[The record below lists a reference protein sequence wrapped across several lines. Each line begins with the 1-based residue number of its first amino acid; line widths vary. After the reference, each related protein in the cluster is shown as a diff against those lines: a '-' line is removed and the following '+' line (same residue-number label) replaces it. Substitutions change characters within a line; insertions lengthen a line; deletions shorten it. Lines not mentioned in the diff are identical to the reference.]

1 MIFFNSSKDL
11 AMENDKQTQSEP
23 QDPEKS
29 HGLQHILK
37 LILLVAVLVG
47 AWFLLDWL
55 ISGK

>member
-1 MIFFNSSKDL
+1 MKKDNE
-11 AMENDKQTQSEP
+11 AQSEP

-29 HGLQHILK
+29 HGLLNILK
-37 LILLVAVLVG
+37 MIILIAGLAG

>member
-1 MIFFNSSKDL
+1 MDKD
-11 AMENDKQTQSEP
+11 NKTPSDS

-29 HGLQHILK
+29 HGFLNILK
-37 LILLVAVLVG
+37 LVFLVAVLVG

>member
-1 MIFFNSSKDL
+1 MT
-11 AMENDKQTQSEP
+11 NDIQSQPDP
-23 QDPEKS
+23 QDPEKG
-29 HGLQHILK
+29 HGLQNILK